1 MSSLRLLNETTV
13 GSSVSNVKITD
24 VFSAD
29 FDIYKITFNGTDTS
43 ADTDIDLQFVT
54 AGGTTIRNS
63 SDYKYGFVRN
73 NSNSAMT
80 QVKSDGNSKFLDFM
94 GKGGNDSGESCDV
107 TTYIFNPFSSDSYT
121 YCITQS
127 ANAIVAIFQA
137 IKGSGVFEEL
147 VSITGFQVN
156 INSGTT
162 TGGVIRTYGLRVD
175 S

>member
-43 ADTDIDLQFVT
+43 ADTDIDLQLVN
-54 AGGTTIRNS
+54 AAGTTITS

-80 QVKSDGNSKFLDFM
+80 QMKSNGNSKFLDFM

-107 TTYIFNPFSSDSYT
+107 TTYIFNPFSPDSYT
-121 YCITQS
+121 YSITQS

>member
-43 ADTDIDLQFVT
+43 SDTDIDLQLVT
-54 AGGTTIRNS
+54 AG
-63 SDYKYGFVRN
+63 
-73 NSNSAMT
+73 
-80 QVKSDGNSKFLDFM
+80 GNSKFLDFM